1 VRTMRSVLVFAAALA
16 LVAVFAWPANGT
28 ATGFTVTPPSTTVGS
43 NLTITASLTGGTETC
58 DGIGLRVFLLPPVA
72 QGDTTITENGTGVAG
87 SHDVLLDITA
97 NEIATPGTY
106 RVRVECALQEVD
118 TIDFPVIE
126 APPTT
131 TTTEPPPPTTATAPV
146 AQPQVVTP
154 TFTG

>member
-1 VRTMRSVLVFAAALA
+1 MTAL
-16 LVAVFAWPANGT
+16 GC
-28 ATGFTVTPPSTTVGS
+28 GS
-43 NLTITASLTGGTETC
+43 
-58 DGIGLRVFLLPPVA
+58 
-72 QGDTTITENGTGVAG
+72 
-87 SHDVLLDITA
+87 

-118 TIDFPVIE
+118 PIDFPVIE